1 MPDKKKPASKR
12 PPKTALAKPMPD
24 MPGAGKLDQKL
35 VDTAVVEINRLHR
48 EKKIEAV
55 KAMGEFV
62 VKTFFNDNFAH
73 FHSHGRKHASFR
85 ALAKREDLSVGYVT
99 IRNSVAFVEQ
109 LKMLPAKAATELP
122 ASHHRLLLPVAS
134 VEDKKTLA
142 AKAMV
147 EGLSARDLEQEVRKL
162 RSKSG
167 AKRGPGR
174 RPDPAF
180 VVACRHLTKVVA
192 IVNREAAS
200 KADFTRFPV
209 DDAEKLVGDAE
220 KCLKTLGDAM
230 EKARKAIAEFREKN
244 K

>member
-12 PPKTALAKPMPD
+12 TPKPALVKPMPE
-24 MPGAGKLDQKL
+24 MPGGAKLDLKL
-35 VDTAVVEINRLHR
+35 VDTAVTEINRLHR

-55 KAMGEFV
+55 RAMGEYV
-62 VKTFFNDNFAH
+62 VKMFFNDNFGH

-109 LKMLPAKAATELP
+109 LKVLPAKVTSALP
-122 ASHHRLLLPVAS
+122 FSHQVALLPLPT
-134 VEDKKTLA
+134 VEAKKELA
-142 AKAMV
+142 EKAV
-147 EGLSARDLEQEVRKL
+147 EKEMSKRDIEQEVRKI
-162 RSKSG
+162 RAKPG
-167 AKRGPGR
+167 AKRAPGR

-192 IVNREAAS
+192 IVNREAVS
-200 KADFTRFPV
+200 RADFTRFPV
-209 DDAEKLVGDAE
+209 DNAEKLVAEAE
-220 KCLKTLGDAM
+220 KCLQTLTDAM
-230 EKARKAIAEFREKN
+230 DKAKKAIAEFREKN